1 MDPGLAS
8 AISLLPPHPGV
19 YRFRDSCS
27 RVLYIGRAA
36 NLQSRVRSYWTKADG
51 RKHLLRMVPQV
62 TRIEAIECDSSHE
75 AAWLERNLVD
85 SQQPRWNR
93 TEGGLGVPVYVRL
106 DTDRRH
112 PTIGVVHESDAGPSP
127 SVTVRTFGPFLGGR
141 RIRTAVAGLHRIY
154 PLSYSAQRL
163 TGAQRDLAKVRGIA
177 VGDMDVLAG
186 TITAILTRNPRSTRQ
201 LIDGLRT
208 TRDRA
213 AAALVFDLAAQIQ
226 QEIEA
231 VEWLVAPQRVTQ
243 PAPRTC
249 SMYGWSDGVLVALE
263 MKAGRLCGWTVR
275 PCSESASSPLVQV
288 TPDDWVPFTNRA
300 AALAGRLFIA
310 LR

>member
-8 AISLLPPHPGV
+8 AIRLLPPRPGV

-36 NLQSRVRSYWTKADG
+36 NLQSRVRTYWTNVGD
-51 RKHLLRMVPQV
+51 RRRLLRMVPQI
-62 TRIEAIECDSSHE
+62 TRIEAIECDSAHE

-85 SQQPRWNR
+85 SQQPPWNR

-127 SVTVRTFGPFLGGR
+127 SVTVRTFGPYLGGR

-177 VGDMDVLAG
+177 VGDTDALAG
-186 TITAILTRNPRSTRQ
+186 TITAVLTRNPRSTRQ

-213 AAALVFDLAAQIQ
+213 AAALVFDVAAQIQ

-243 PAPRTC
+243 PGPRTC
-249 SMYGWSDGVLVALE
+249 SMYGWSDGILVALE

-275 PCSESASSPLVQV
+275 ACSEPASSSLVQV

-300 AALAGRLFIA
+300 AALASRLFIA